1 MQERHEEA
9 RMTDAEIS
17 SFYDGFQ
24 DVHVPETIR
33 QATLDSILKKNEE
46 LNQETNRGAKII
58 QLSRRFPMQTL
69 IAVAAAFALILFGS
83 YHIRGAGQLPV
94 IHANSNQFDLTV
106 IYRASD
112 DLELEEVSSEDVSS
126 IETPEKL
133 GSLILT
139 KQAHFK
145 VISKSG
151 EIVDEVSILEYSKGN
166 TVLTIRSSVAQPPAP
181 PELYSVTPTELNGTT
196 VFLANNEEDD
206 TLCAAWSGGN
216 CLYYAD
222 FRGGTAKQFQASLE
236 KYMAAI

>member
-1 MQERHEEA
+1 MQERHEDA
-9 RMTDAEIS
+9 HMTDAEIL
-17 SFYDGFQ
+17 SFYEGFQ
-24 DVHVPETIR
+24 DVHVPETTR

-46 LNQETNRGAKII
+46 LNREVRSEAKII
-58 QLSRRFPMQTL
+58 QFYRRYPVQSIL
-69 IAVAAAFALILFGS
+69 VAAAAFVLILFGS
-83 YHIRGAGQLPV
+83 FRIHGSEQLPV
-94 IHANSNQFDLTV
+94 IHANSNQSDLTV
-106 IYRASD
+106 IYRASG
-112 DLELEEVSSEDVSS
+112 DLELEEVSSEDISS

-166 TVLTIRSSVAQPPAP
+166 TVLTVRSSVAQPPAP
-181 PELYSVTPTELNGTT
+181 PELYSVTPTELSGTT
-196 VFLANNEEDD
+196 VFMANNEEDD